1 MHSLVAA
8 SALDIQPPVRS
19 FCRLP
24 KPEPLHVP
32 ASPSRLCSSQ
42 NKLHTLLCLQAAI
55 FDRIKVLSSQ
65 MRSVRCSGACAMNL
79 CNVAAGKLDVMYEIG
94 FGGCWD
100 VAAGAVIVEEAG
112 GQVLDPTGG
121 PFDVMGRRVLAANRH
136 LGLPAAAILKQ
147 CKPSSK
153 EPLPQR

>member
-1 MHSLVAA
+1 
-8 SALDIQPPVRS
+8 
-19 FCRLP
+19 
-24 KPEPLHVP
+24 
-32 ASPSRLCSSQ
+32 
-42 NKLHTLLCLQAAI
+42 
-55 FDRIKVLSSQ
+55 
-65 MRSVRCSGACAMNL
+65 MNL